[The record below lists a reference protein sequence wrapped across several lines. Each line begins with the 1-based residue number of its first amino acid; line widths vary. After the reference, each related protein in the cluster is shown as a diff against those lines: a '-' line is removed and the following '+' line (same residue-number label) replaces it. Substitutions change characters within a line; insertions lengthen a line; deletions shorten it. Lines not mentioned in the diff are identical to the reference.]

1 MRKPIDMDV
10 LYLPGAKMVSKDF
23 SFSQCILNGGKLR
36 EVTSM
41 SRLLMSAFHT
51 TLDYNCKA
59 RLNVLLNIMF
69 VSSQINRFVFKKHF
83 NQ

>member
-1 MRKPIDMDV
+1 
-10 LYLPGAKMVSKDF
+10 MVSKDL
-23 SFSQCILNGGKLR
+23 SFSQCILNVNMGKLR
-36 EVTSM
+36 RVTSM
-41 SRLLMSAFHT
+41 SRLLMSAFHK

-69 VSSQINRFVFKKHF
+69 VSLQINRFVFKKHF